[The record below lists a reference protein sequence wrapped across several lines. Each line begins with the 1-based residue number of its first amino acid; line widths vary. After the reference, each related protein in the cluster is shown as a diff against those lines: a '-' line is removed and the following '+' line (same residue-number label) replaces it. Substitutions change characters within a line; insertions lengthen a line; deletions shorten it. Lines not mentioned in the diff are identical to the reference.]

1 MKLASIFTKE
11 HMNNSQKR
19 RSELGL
25 AIWAVI
31 AAFGCYFCMYAF
43 RKPFTAAS
51 YSSTSVSG
59 IDFKTILVITQVF
72 GYMLSKFAGIKF
84 IAEMPPH
91 RRAKMLVLLVGIA
104 ESALFF
110 FGIIPRPWNAVC
122 LFFNGLTLGL
132 VFGLVMGFL
141 EGRRFTEALAA
152 GLCASFILA
161 DGVTKSTGALI
172 LSWGWP
178 EDWIPFFAGGLYFFP
193 FLFFV
198 WMLTRVPPP
207 TSHDIAARNKRPAM
221 HPTDRTEFW
230 GRHYGGI
237 IPIVIMFLCVT
248 LLRSARADFAPEIWR
263 ALGDPAAPS
272 TFSLSEIWVALGVIA
287 INGSTVLILE
297 NRRAFFMALG
307 VCGCGIGLLC
317 VALLAKQA
325 ELISSFSFM
334 VLLGLGLYLP
344 YVAVHTTIFER
355 LLAMTREPGNIGF
368 LMYVADAIGY
378 LGYVLIMLVSQF
390 RPPDVDF
397 VAWFKT
403 LCWLSIGVS
412 TLCLVVSWRY
422 YSTKY
427 PGAVSHTTNREDVVQ
442 ALS

>member
-1 MKLASIFTKE
+1 MFTKE
-11 HMNNSQKR
+11 FMNNSQKP

-25 AIWAVI
+25 AMWAVI

-51 YSSTSVSG
+51 YSSTSVNG

-72 GYMLSKFAGIKF
+72 GYMLSKFAGIKL

-104 ESALFF
+104 EITLFF
-110 FGIIPRPWNAVC
+110 FGIIPRPWNALC
-122 LFFNGLTLGL
+122 LFVNGLTLGL

-172 LSWGWP
+172 LSWGWT
-178 EDWIPFFAGGLYFFP
+178 EDWMPFLAGGMYFIPFLC
-193 FLFFV
+193 FV
-198 WMLTRVPPP
+198 WMLTCVPLP
-207 TSHDIAARNKRPAM
+207 TSHDIAARNKRPVM
-221 HPTDRTEFW
+221 HPAERVEFLR
-230 GRHYGGI
+230 RHFGGI
-237 IPIVIMFLCVT
+237 IPIVILFLCVT

-263 ALGDPAAPS
+263 ALGDPAVPS

-287 INGSTVLILE
+287 VNGSTVLIVN

-307 VCGCGIGLLC
+307 VCGSGIALLG
-317 VALLAKQA
+317 VALLAKNA

-355 LLAMTREPGNIGF
+355 LLAMTRDPGNVGF
-368 LMYVADAIGY
+368 LMYVADATGY
-378 LGYVLIMLVSQF
+378 LGYVLVMLVGQF
-390 RPPDVDF
+390 RPSGVDF
-397 VAWFKT
+397 VAWFKA
-403 LCWLSIGVS
+403 LCWFSIGVS
-412 TLCLVVSWRY
+412 IVCLVVSWRY
-422 YSTKY
+422 YANKRPETV
-427 PGAVSHTTNREDVVQ
+427 PQMIHHDEAVQ